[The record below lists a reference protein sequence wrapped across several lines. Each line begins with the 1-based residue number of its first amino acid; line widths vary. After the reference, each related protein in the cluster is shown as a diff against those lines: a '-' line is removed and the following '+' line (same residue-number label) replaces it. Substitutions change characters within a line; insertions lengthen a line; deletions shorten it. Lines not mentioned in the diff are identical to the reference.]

1 MSCVGPWCSLWSP
14 PSSCISQC
22 LQSEW
27 CHLLMSSLW
36 LQSASLLQQSAV
48 GRAVLHTVPY
58 EVRGDPPDTLLT
70 HKTLCSVLP
79 SAQVYSIFYSCL
91 FLKRVS
97 WAKEMA
103 LSGKG
108 LPWKQETQVWAP
120 STHIR
125 SYMWW
130 HVPSGQGAGDAET
143 GGSLR
148 LTAWPALLN
157 QQAIMRCQRPCL
169 SRKEEVNRE
178 RHQKLTSDLHVH
190 EHPCMNTQKH
200 IHIPYTYFK

>member
-1 MSCVGPWCSLWSP
+1 MCRAMMFPVV
-14 PSSCISQC
+14 SSIK
-22 LQSEW
+22 
-27 CHLLMSSLW
+27 
-36 LQSASLLQQSAV
+36 
-48 GRAVLHTVPY
+48 LHFTVPPVWVMPSAY
-58 EVRGDPPDTLLT
+58 ELSMATECKPPPTVSCRKSCSSHSPVWGKRWPPPDTLLT